1 MAILRIYNDIV
12 EEPEKI
18 FLRKELGADGTC
30 YKDIQHFL
38 RSIPDD
44 DNEIDLRIH
53 CRGGSCVEG
62 WAIYDALRRSGKEI
76 SATVEGECSSMATI
90 ILLAAP
96 ADRRFA
102 YRNIHMCLHNP
113 AIEELEGIWG
123 DRLTA
128 DVIDGIVDRLDSQA
142 KVMREEQNR
151 ILDLYVERTGSDR
164 DELQALMDED
174 IFINAERAIE
184 LGFINSTLEPT
195 TAKRKSH
202 KHNSISN
209 SMAKPI
215 RKRTSVQLRASV
227 YQRLLA
233 KAGIKRIEDLKMRA
247 QVVTA
252 ADGSELT
259 VEREDGDPQVGD
271 VAYPSGTFILDDG
284 SAITVEGDVITRI
297 DYADAGEPQAL
308 SDDPEEIRTQIAELQ
323 AHLAELEPGEVVE
336 EQTVE
341 DLQEQVEELE
351 QTIEEQTQ
359 EIEALRRGRISASDR
374 AILARVN
381 KAGGMEWLNSVM
393 NMRSTFTPSNRRFVT
408 QGEGKGAS
416 GETKTQ
422 KALRETRA
430 AQAAK
435 RAARRK

>member
-1 MAILRIYNDIV
+1 MAVLRIHNDIV
-12 EEPEKI
+12 DEPEKI
-18 FLRKELGADGTC
+18 FLRESLGADGIC
-30 YKDIQHFL
+30 FKDIQEFL
-38 RSIPDD
+38 DTIPDG

-62 WAIYDALRRSGKEI
+62 WAIYDALRRSGKVI

-96 ADRRFA
+96 LERRYA

-113 AIEELEGIWG
+113 AIEELEGLSN

-128 DVIDGIVDRLDSQA
+128 DVIDGIVDRLDAQA
-142 KVMREEQNR
+142 RVMREEQNK

-164 DELQALMDED
+164 DELQALMDKD

-202 KHNSISN
+202 KHKSISKV
-209 SMAKPI
+209 MAKPI

-252 ADGSELT
+252 ADGTELT

-271 VAYPSGTFILDDG
+271 IAYPNGTFILDDG
-284 SAITVEGDVITRI
+284 SAITVEGEIITRI
-297 DYADAGEPQAL
+297 DYADDNDPEAL
-308 SDDPEEIRTQIAELQ
+308 SDDPEEIRAQIAELQ
-323 AHLAELEPGEVVE
+323 AHLAELEPGAVVD
-336 EQTVE
+336 EQTVDE
-341 DLQEQVEELE
+341 LQEQVDELE

-359 EIEALRRGRISASDR
+359 EIEALKRGRISASDR

-381 KAGGMEWLNSVM
+381 KAGGMDWLNSVM
-393 NMRSTFTPSNRRFVT
+393 SLRSTFTPSNRRFVT
-408 QGEGKGAS
+408 QGASKGVS

-435 RAARRK
+435 RASRRK